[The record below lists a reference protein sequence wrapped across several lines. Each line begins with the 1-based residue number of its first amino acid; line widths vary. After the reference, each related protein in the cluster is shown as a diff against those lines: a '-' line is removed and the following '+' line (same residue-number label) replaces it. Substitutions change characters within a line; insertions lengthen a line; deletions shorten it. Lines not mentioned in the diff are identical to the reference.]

1 MNTYPVGV
9 SLEEAFELIFGEIMN
24 YRTEA
29 EAVDVLEAVGRI
41 AAEDIISKI
50 V

>member
-24 YRTEA
+24 YITHKA
-29 EAVDVLEAVGRI
+29 SAGDVD
-41 AAEDIISKI
+41 AAKW
-50 V
+50 VR